1 MAYTCNM
8 IHVFYKNTKESE
20 IKEVKFNN
28 CSGHVHMHL

>member
-8 IHVFYKNTKESE
+8 IFYKNTKESE